1 MCCQFGIQGSSASSQ
16 SVLLDLL
23 QENAPQTSAVVV
35 AKALRKIVRP
45 EASLAVPLVGI
56 SFSLAISLVLAL
68 AKSFSHGS
76 SKVLAKALTCRILWT
91 ATDCSKAAVNVVP
104 LRAACRAAQAHGA
117 SARLAL
123 ALVVALIHV
132 VRRLCRGLLFGIGWF
147 LMISSLVPRL
157 LPFTLFTGVV
167 IIIIVGLG
175 IAVPTFVP
183 GVELV
188 VVRARGP
195 ITIFHSCFHEPVTVL
210 HESLSS

>member
-23 QENAPQTSAVVV
+23 QEDAPQTSAVVV
-35 AKALRKIVRP
+35 ATALRKIVRP
-45 EASLAVPLVGI
+45 EASLAVPLVGF

-76 SKVLAKALTCRILWT
+76 SKVLAKALGLAVSFGLRLTVQR
-91 ATDCSKAAVNVVP
+91 AAVNAVT

-132 VRRLCRGLLFGIGWF
+132 VRRLCEGLLSGIGWF

-157 LPFTLFTGVV
+157 MPFTLFTVVV
-167 IIIIVGLG
+167 IIILVGLG

-183 GVELV
+183 GIELV

-195 ITIFHSCFHEPVTVL
+195 ITIFHSFSM
-210 HESLSS
+210 SL